1 MRYQIYEAK
10 SVKYDAQQRIR
21 VVAAYPKTLYFQ
33 GFSGFFF
40 APGTRKVHGGYT
52 KNLCESLQT
61 VGNFPVFCRVQVG
74 IDLQS
79 CRHALMP
86 EAFADQQWCKPKLDQ
101 QAGVAVTKIVHPYL
115 PESGLLAASFHFVF
129 QIMLRYFEQSV

>member
-1 MRYQIYEAK
+1 MQK
-10 SVKYDAQQRIR
+10 SLDCVSAWRVG
-21 VVAAYPKTLYFQ
+21 VVAAYPKALYFQ
-33 GFSGFFF
+33 GLSGFFF
-40 APGTRKVHGGYT
+40 APGTQKVHGGYT

-74 IDLQS
+74 INLQS
-79 CRHALMP
+79 CRYALMS

-115 PESGLLAASFHFVF
+115 PESGLLAASFHFVL

>member
-1 MRYQIYEAK
+1 MIAT
-10 SVKYDAQQRIR
+10 
-21 VVAAYPKTLYFQ
+21 YPKTLYFQ

-40 APGTRKVHGGYT
+40 DSGTRKVHGGYT

-61 VGNFPVFCRVQVG
+61 VGNFPVFCRVQVE

-86 EAFADQQWCKPKLDQ
+86 EAFADQQRCKTELNQ
-101 QAGVAVTKIVHPYL
+101 QAGVGRRRFPR
-115 PESGLLAASFHFVF
+115 AARSRAARRRCFRAAPRGR
-129 QIMLRYFEQSV
+129 IAPLR